1 MTYDQFMQESNRV
14 SALILSAK
22 SDIERTL
29 AGAHLEWIHDLY
41 KAELKRQREA
51 QCNRDPHTA

>member
-1 MTYDQFMQESNRV
+1 MTYEQFMQESNRV

-22 SDIERTL
+22 SDIEKAL
-29 AGAHLEWIHDLY
+29 AGAHLEWIHELY

-51 QCNRDPHTA
+51 QSSPCQHTA